1 MKVTIL
7 VLVLA
12 AALVAILA
20 LAGMAFYRGRFRLA
34 PTPSETK
41 GRFLLMLKKDKIGEG
56 DQEALKI
63 LKNKGREAEDNV
75 APPSPKN

>member
-7 VLVLA
+7 VLALV

-20 LAGMAFYRGRFRLA
+20 GVAFYRGRFRLA

-41 GRFLLMLKKDKIGEG
+41 GHFLLMLKQDKNGG
-56 DQEALKI
+56 DDKEALQI
-63 LKNKGREAEDNV
+63 LKNKGRQAEENV
-75 APPSPKN
+75 APSSLKT